1 MLGYIK
7 KDFLILKKDSV
18 FYIILILLF
27 SIFKTLPGNFLSS
40 LYCVAMT
47 FNVFAYEEKN
57 STAGYLCALPNG
69 RKNMV
74 ISKYVLFILISMF
87 LITISTT
94 VPIIVNIVNGQEL
107 LYNNSFNF
115 IFVSAPMIIMSIVLP
130 LIYLFGA
137 NRARIFLFII
147 FFGASFTMAYVS
159 TIFPEIKEHFL
170 FLQDKMYLIFVL
182 SIIIYVISFFISL
195 WINDRKD
202 Y

>member
-69 RKNMV
+69 RKNIV
-74 ISKYVLFILISMF
+74 VSKYLLFILISIF
-87 LITISTT
+87 LTIISTT
-94 VPIIVNIVNGQEL
+94 VPLIVNVVNGEEV
-107 LYNNSFNF
+107 LYNNIFNF
-115 IFVSAPMIIMSIVLP
+115 IFISVPMIVMSIVLP

-137 NRARIFLFII
+137 NRARIFLFVI
-147 FFGASFTMAYVS
+147 FFGSSFLIGYVS
-159 TIFPEIKEHFL
+159 KIFPEIKEYFL